1 MSEEESSIEVGQS
14 TKRIFSEKQKKECW
28 DKAETVPGRD
38 PERWRKDAAGNI
50 VCRALKNCMGCTCYD
65 FDHIVPFSKG
75 GETVVSN
82 CQILQTRVNRLKGNR
97 TDVDVDSMKRFSCAT
112 QFSEREMDLLEMG
125 VFGNVNRDDL
135 KFRIKSVQ
143 ELDDQPSKNRNK
155 RNSRN

>member
-1 MSEEESSIEVGQS
+1 
-14 TKRIFSEKQKKECW
+14 
-28 DKAETVPGRD
+28 
-38 PERWRKDAAGNI
+38 
-50 VCRALKNCMGCTCYD
+50 
-65 FDHIVPFSKG
+65 
-75 GETVVSN
+75 VVSN